1 MSDTDLEIKAPPEY
15 LAELMYSV
23 FVARAVHVFADLGIA
38 DRLADGPLSS
48 SRLAADADVQA
59 VPLHQVLRAVASL
72 GLLQSVPGSESGPEQ
87 RWELTADGS
96 CLREGHP
103 SAMLDMV
110 RTLQGPT
117 AWGCLSVLSQRVATG
132 RTGPEIAFGQTYFDR
147 LLESPEEK
155 AAHNNTMIAA
165 HGSEPAAIAGTYEFD
180 RATQVADIGGGIG
193 TLLSTI
199 LARHTHLTGVLLE
212 QPSVIGQAE
221 TVVANAGVAERCE
234 LVGGDFFQTVPA
246 GADVYIL
253 SHILHDWD
261 DDSCL
266 RILRRCAEAMTPR
279 SRLLIVE
286 MVLPDTD
293 EPHVGKVLDMV
304 MLTLVSGME
313 RTREGYRQL
322 LDAAGL
328 RVRRTIAVDASPISI
343 VEAALGA
350 APTD

>member
-1 MSDTDLEIKAPPEY
+1 MAETDTEAEAPPQY

-23 FVARAVHVFADLGIA
+23 FVARAVNVFAELGIA

-48 SRLAADADVQA
+48 SQLAADTDVQV
-59 VPLHQVLRAVASL
+59 VPLHQVLRAVAGL
-72 GLLQSVPGSESGPEQ
+72 GLLESVPESASGTEQ
-87 RWELTADGS
+87 RWVLTDDGS

-117 AWGCLSVLSQRVATG
+117 AWACLSVLSERVATG

-165 HGSEPAAIAGTYEFD
+165 HGGEPAAIADTYDFASVG
-180 RATQVADIGGGIG
+180 RIADIGGGIG

-199 LARHTHLTGVLLE
+199 LVRHPHLTGVLLE
-212 QPSVIGQAE
+212 QPSVIGQAN
-221 TVVANAGVAERCE
+221 TVIGNAGVIDRCE
-234 LVGGDFFQTVPA
+234 LVGGDFFQAVPA
-246 GADVYIL
+246 GADVYFL

-261 DDSCL
+261 DDSCV
-266 RILRRCAEAMTPR
+266 RILRQCATAMTPQ

-293 EPHVGKVLDMV
+293 EPHFGKVLDMV

-322 LDAAGL
+322 LAAAGL
-328 RVRRTIAVDASPISI
+328 HLRRTIPIDSSPISI

-350 APTD
+350 MPGD